1 MLHAHRM
8 ITLLALVAG
17 ASACGKSDKAKEP
30 AAKVALAPATGK
42 TPAAKPDQAAAPST
56 NVAGVEAGAVAHEQG
71 EGPAA
76 VLTAATGTVEVR
88 SVGALAYVAAK
99 ENTELF
105 PGDQVRTGA
114 DATAS
119 ITMADE
125 SVVEVAEV
133 SAVGIASREGSADPA
148 SSAAVLAGLARF
160 TVTTR
165 APGEGAFK
173 VYTPGGVV
181 LTKGTVFVVG
191 VAVTGEA
198 RVGVE
203 SGMIEVV
210 GLAAVDAPV
219 IEVEAAQAATMTP
232 AGSVEAAVAWGA
244 DDWGA
249 WRAEVD
255 GEAQLEAT
263 MAAHGAA
270 MASLEADLTA
280 AYADLEASAQAM
292 AELEAKAAAAA
303 EANAT
308 AAYVIVAPEAAL
320 TIDASFGI
328 AAHVEAMTWA
338 YAGHATL
345 ATDIYVRYPDTMQ
358 ARFEVIAPRIDA
370 AVLWPKRFVVTSSAY
385 LEPLRVQYY
394 VHHPRGRVHAALV
407 GIAVPE
413 FYASV
418 QVPEP
423 EPVKVRGR
431 FKTALWIAPPMIVVP
446 QARPVWIAAPD
457 AGWRVKVKA
466 RAAAPRAAVA
476 WYVRSPDIKGR
487 VLVGTE
493 ARGAWKSKLVVR
505 PPESRASLRA
515 RWTVPAVGAR
525 IKVRAPDLDAGAKAR
540 LGVKLGGD
548 GRMDMRHSAAAAGDV
563 KAGAGIKVVVPRVD
577 VKVQGHVDAVR
588 AEAAAAAS
596 AAARAAAEARAQA
609 KAAADLRV
617 KVVIPPPPRIEIKG
631 KAEVKGGIK
640 LGH

>member
-1 MLHAHRM
+1 M
-8 ITLLALVAG
+8 ITLLAVVAG
-17 ASACGKSDKAKEP
+17 AGACGKSDKAKEP
-30 AAKVALAPATGK
+30 AAKVALAPAAGQ
-42 TPAAKPDQAAAPST
+42 TPAAKPDKAADTTAG
-56 NVAGVEAGAVAHEQG
+56 AGVEAGAVAHEQG

-76 VLTAATGTVEVR
+76 VLTAVTGTVEVR
-88 SVGALAYVAAK
+88 SVGALEFVAAK
-99 ENTELF
+99 ANTELY
-105 PGDQVRTGA
+105 PGDEVRTGA

-133 SAVGIASREGSADPA
+133 SEVGIASREGSADPA

-181 LTKGTVFVVG
+181 LTKGTVFAVG

-203 SGMIEVV
+203 SGVV
-210 GLAAVDAPV
+210 DVIGLMAVDAPA
-219 IEVEAAQAATMTP
+219 IEVEAAHAATMTTG
-232 AGSVEAAVAWGA
+232 GSVDAAVAWGA
-244 DDWGA
+244 DDWGT
-249 WRAEVD
+249 WRAEND

-280 AYADLEASAQAM
+280 AYAELEASSKAM
-292 AELEAKAAAAA
+292 AELEARAAAAA

-308 AAYVIVAPEAAL
+308 ADYAVVAPEAAM

-328 AAHVEAMTWA
+328 AGHVEAMTWA
-338 YAGHATL
+338 YAGHAAL
-345 ATDIYVRYPDTMQ
+345 ATDVYVRYPDKMQ
-358 ARFEVIAPRIDA
+358 ARFEVIAPRVDA

-394 VHHPRGRVHAALV
+394 VHHPRGRVNAALV
-407 GIAVPE
+407 GIAVPD

-423 EPVKVRGR
+423 DPVKVRGHV
-431 FKTALWIAPPMIVVP
+431 KTALWIAPPMIVVP

-466 RAAAPRAAVA
+466 RAAAPRANVG
-476 WYVRSPDIKGR
+476 WYVRSPDIKGH

-515 RWTVPAVGAR
+515 RWTAPALGAR

-563 KAGAGIKVVVPRVD
+563 KAGGAIRVVVPSVD
-577 VKVQGHVDAVR
+577 VKVKGHVDAAR
-588 AEAAAAAS
+588 MEADAAAQ

-609 KAAADLRV
+609 KAAADVRV
-617 KVVIPPPPRIEIKG
+617 KIQLPPPPRIEIKG